1 MRKEN
6 IIFALINTER
16 YKEGLASIPH
26 KEFEDLSIVYY
37 EFHPE
42 QALYRLIKNE
52 DMEND
57 NLTEE
62 ELYELGFENTRRIM
76 VPKVVSMSDMIRELA
91 EEMGLEIRQEAN
103 MHLSA
108 YVITNEQRQ
117 RGAANILYGDIM
129 ENVSQKLGGDL
140 CLIPCSV
147 NEFIATPMPE
157 NMLLGD
163 LQELVHFTN
172 MHHSPIRARLSNQ
185 LYRYDSTTKQIKQAT
200 FSPYTNLNEERPQWS
215 EWILNEEEVPK
226 IECEGMEE
234 NSGDIRMGI

>member
-1 MRKEN
+1 MRREN
-6 IIFALINTER
+6 VIFALINTER

-129 ENVSQKLGGDL
+129 ENVSQKLSKSGFFPVRSVENGGLGSLGGLGGLFEGAKEGEKTLKDAKKL
-140 CLIPCSV
+140 KTAVWGVWAIWAVCSK
-147 NEFIATPMPE
+147 T
-157 NMLLGD
+157 
-163 LQELVHFTN
+163 QKRT
-172 MHHSPIRARLSNQ
+172 RKR
-185 LYRYDSTTKQIKQAT
+185 
-200 FSPYTNLNEERPQWS
+200 
-215 EWILNEEEVPK
+215 
-226 IECEGMEE
+226 
-234 NSGDIRMGI
+234 